1 MTPNRGVSTPPLAAG
16 RMNGPIG
23 DQKVLV
29 ISTYKTVNTLP
40 ISYFALSVGAP
51 ASTVSDAS
59 ALSLGATLP
68 YVHGLP

>member
-1 MTPNRGVSTPPLAAG
+1 
-16 RMNGPIG
+16 MNGPIG

-59 ALSLGATLP
+59 ALSLVDTLP
-68 YVHGLP
+68 YVYGLPYIYIGPHTYVKAIVD